1 MEKSIAFEKPGTVAI
16 TTQGCKV
23 NRYDSQVI
31 LEGLLERGWRQLAF
45 GEAADLVIINSCT
58 VTSGSD
64 RDLRKLV
71 RQARRGSPRARIL
84 VTGCKA
90 EVDAEATSELAEV
103 DFVWGNPLKDRL
115 PELVSGETMEDL
127 PPSFDDRVEDRGI
140 TRLDGR
146 ARPILKIQDG
156 CNLRCSFC
164 IVPSARGDSRSRSAA
179 DTLAQARRLESEGHR
194 EIVLSGIQLG
204 FYRDPDGEAQRLE
217 DLLMRLLDETRSVR
231 FRLGSM
237 LPRHIRPRL
246 VELFAQASHRLC
258 PHFHVSLQSGDD
270 GVLKAMKRPYRT
282 AHFREVMGMLWD
294 RLDEPCLGTDVIA
307 GFSGETEEA
316 FDNTMALVEELPLA
330 YGHVFPFSLRP
341 GTPAERL
348 GDDVRPELK
357 KRRVASLR
365 SLFARKSDEYLRAQV
380 GRRREILVEKEVEG
394 GWLRGTSENYQQI
407 LLPAGMASVGD
418 LLAMDISG
426 LKDGILCHHP
436 EAERVRA

>member
-1 MEKSIAFEKPGTVAI
+1 MDKSIAFDAPGTVTIA
-16 TTQGCKV
+16 TQGCKV

-31 LEGLLERGWRQLAF
+31 LEGLLERGWQQLDF

-71 RQARRGSPRARIL
+71 RQARRASPEARIL

-90 EVDAEATSELAEV
+90 EVDASGTEELAGV

-115 PELVSGETMEDL
+115 PEILSGEQGIDA
-127 PPSFDDRVEDRGI
+127 PRPFDDRVRDRGI

-164 IVPSARGDSRSRSAA
+164 IVPSARGDSRSRSAME
-179 DTLAQARRLESEGHR
+179 TLEQARRLEAEGHR
-194 EIVLSGIQLG
+194 EVVLSGIQLG
-204 FYRDPDGEAQRLE
+204 FYRDPDGNAQCLE
-217 DLLMRLLDETRSVR
+217 DLLKRLLDETTKLRY
-231 FRLGSM
+231 RLGSM
-237 LPRHIRPRL
+237 LPRHIRPKL
-246 VELFAQASHRLC
+246 VDLFAQVPERLC

-270 GVLKAMKRPYRT
+270 EVLKAMKRPYR
-282 AHFREVMGMLWD
+282 AVHFREVMGELWE

-307 GFSGETEEA
+307 GFSGEDEA
-316 FDNTMALVEELPLA
+316 AHENTLALVEELPLA

-348 GDDVRPELK
+348 GDDVQPAVK
-357 KRRVASLR
+357 KERVAQLR
-365 SLFARKSDEYLRAQV
+365 ELFARKSGDYLQSQV
-380 GRRREILVEKEVEG
+380 GRVREVLVEKEVDD

-407 LLPAGMASVGD
+407 LLPAHLGTVGD
-418 LLAMDISG
+418 LRSLEING

-436 EAERVRA
+436 QAERVRA